1 MAVPTIQLKS
11 KSANSPD
18 QSRNV
23 IFGWID
29 KDNPLIDSD
38 GNVMMST
45 ELDNDGNAIPQY
57 MEFVISMLIPLPLPT
72 TAALRLTMMNDLK
85 AQALELAKAQ
95 ASERAYNIAD
105 KNKIRA
111 LIRAINDA
119 KGIDYSGPAV
129 TPT

>member
-23 IFGWID
+23 IFVWID

-57 MEFVISMLIPLPLPT
+57 MEFVIQMPIPLPLPT
-72 TAALRLTMMNDLK
+72 TIALRLAMMNDLK

-95 ASERAYNIAD
+95 ASVRAYNIAD

-111 LIRAINDA
+111 VIKAINDE
-119 KGIDYSGPAV
+119 KGIDYSGPAIV
-129 TPT
+129 QT